1 MSLLEGIHMSNNP
14 LKNSINDV
22 KVNTIWKSSWSTFI
36 TQYVIVTD
44 MIKQNTGTTVVKYF
58 LLGDNEMF
66 SSSTQE
72 RFISDFLRYFTLL
85 Q

>member
-1 MSLLEGIHMSNNP
+1 MSNNP

-44 MIKQNTGTTVVKYF
+44 MIKKQNTGTTVVKYF